1 MEYHYDYH
9 NDRDG
14 AQPPRQSNT
23 PQRTPNPNGQSN
35 DFGAWLLIGIMFL
48 VAWPVGLILL
58 IKKLTDN
65 PKTKRAAANTAAQ
78 VRSRVQQTRTQ
89 AQQSARRRLRPS
101 SRQDRRSPKKQSA
114 RAEGDSNAA
123 ALRRRRQGTEDRGH
137 RTGGA
142 GRRGAAE
149 RSRQRSGLCHP
160 VRRMVVLPC
169 GSCSIPWDCCPAVCR
184 C

>member
-14 AQPPRQSNT
+14 AQPPHQPNT

-65 PKTKRAAANTAAQ
+65 PQKVKKVASDTAAQ
-78 VRSRVQQTRTQ
+78 VRSRAQQAQARTQ
-89 AQQSARRRLRPS
+89 AQQSAPQTAPSVQQARPA
-101 SRQDRRSPKKQSA
+101 QPKKQSA
-114 RAEGDSNAA
+114 V
-123 ALRRRRQGTEDRGH
+123 QKVTQ
-137 RTGGA
+137 TP
-142 GRRGAAE
+142 
-149 RSRQRSGLCHP
+149 Q
-160 VRRMVVLPC
+160 
-169 GSCSIPWDCCPAVCR
+169 PWQS
-184 C
+184 

>member
-89 AQQSARRRLRPS
+89 AQQSAPQTAPSVQQARPA
-101 SRQDRRSPKKQSA
+101 QPKKQSA
-114 RAEGDSNAA
+114 VQKVTQTPQPSAGGAKALKIVGIVLA
-123 ALRRRRQGTEDRGH
+123 AL
-137 RTGGA
+137 GGA
-142 GRRGAAE
+142 DVGGWRMEDNGD
-149 RSRQRSGLCHP
+149 GLAI
-160 VRRMVVLPC
+160 RWI
-169 GSCSIPWDCCPAVCR
+169 GG
-184 C
+184 

>member
-9 NDRDG
+9 NDKDG
-14 AQPPRQSNT
+14 AQPPHQPNT

-78 VRSRVQQTRTQ
+78 VRSRVQQTR
-89 AQQSARRRLRPS
+89 RRLRPS
-101 SRQDRRSPKKQSA
+101 SRQDRRS
-114 RAEGDSNAA
+114 R
-123 ALRRRRQGTEDRGH
+123 
-137 RTGGA
+137 
-142 GRRGAAE
+142 
-149 RSRQRSGLCHP
+149 RSRAPC
-160 VRRMVVLPC
+160 RR
-169 GSCSIPWDCCPAVCR
+169 
-184 C
+184 